1 MESNKLTKLD
11 NKIPIKSIPE
21 QELNRI
27 IIMEFTEWIADLLS
41 LTDEISAKRLEIAL
55 PAIKEH
61 CWSMGFDEIKKMFE
75 MYVDNKLALK
85 PIPNY
90 FDRILLGKI
99 LIAYKQQK
107 KMNRIDENKEKRIQ
121 DDLDTITCFD
131 SFVQDNKIH
140 ENNYWIFT
148 YLETKGII
156 NYTKDEK
163 RVVIEISK
171 QQAKNSDEVV
181 VISKTKLLE
190 RFFGNITTK
199 GKHIKDFL

>member
-140 ENNYWIFT
+140 NFNYWIFT
-148 YLETKGII
+148 YLESKGII
-156 NYTKDEK
+156 NYSKEEK
-163 RVVIEISK
+163 NVVIEISK
-171 QQAKNSDEVV
+171 QNAKPGDDIVM
-181 VISKTKLLE
+181 ISKTKLLE
-190 RFFGNITTK
+190 RYFSNLSTK